1 MVGTLGF
8 NKSFAV
14 GSSGR
19 SGGLGI
25 FWNEE
30 IKLEIIGY
38 SEYHIDVMVNEL
50 TPTKTR
56 ITFVYGEA
64 QVPEQYKTWDMLRGI
79 AGTGNDSWMV
89 IGDFNE
95 VLHGYEHDGV
105 GSRSQAQMDG
115 FRDALDTCGLSD
127 IGYTG
132 TDWTFE
138 KKVAGGTFTRVRL
151 DRCVA
156 NPEWAFSYPS
166 AKLEHKASASSDH
179 VALHLRLD
187 GLHACSGSPKP
198 FKYEACWERDQSLPP
213 VIREGWEKTNGD
225 SLLAVRAKLQ
235 GLSADLSHWERTQF
249 GSVRRE
255 IARLKMS

>member
-1 MVGTLGF
+1 
-8 NKSFAV
+8 
-14 GSSGR
+14 
-19 SGGLGI
+19 
-25 FWNEE
+25 
-30 IKLEIIGY
+30 
-38 SEYHIDVMVNEL
+38 
-50 TPTKTR
+50 
-56 ITFVYGEA
+56 
-64 QVPEQYKTWDMLRGI
+64 
-79 AGTGNDSWMV
+79 MV

-166 AKLEHKASASSDH
+166 ANLEHKATASSDH

-198 FKYEACWERDQSLPP
+198 FKYEVCWERDQSLPS

-225 SLLAVRAKLQ
+225 SLPAVRAKLQ
-235 GLSADLSHWERTQF
+235 GLSADLLHWERTQF
-249 GSVRRE
+249 SSVRRE
-255 IARLKMS
+255 IASLKNELKILREIPGRTEPSREETKVADRLVELFHREEILWRQRARVEWLAHGDKTLIFSTCEQVVGDGKTK